1 MVVKQRI
8 LTFLIVLATL
18 SIGWTQSA
26 HAQTKFSFIRD
37 TEIEIT
43 IRKLSTPIFQQA
55 GLNPSSV
62 NLYIFNNP
70 ALNAFVSGGQNIY
83 LFTGLLM
90 RVENVGQLVG
100 VIAHE
105 TGHISGGHLIK
116 SKDAQR
122 NAQTQAIIGALLG
135 GAAAIGGRGDVGAAI
150 GQGAA
155 QIAGRGLLGF
165 SRTQEAAADQS
176 AVRYMDGAGYSA
188 KGLTEFLNILGAQDL
203 VSPERRD
210 AYAQTHPLSQD
221 RIDFLENQ
229 VRQAQNFGRD
239 VTPEMTQEF
248 ERSRAKLEAYLFTPS
263 RTLRKYPLTDTS
275 VTARYARAI
284 ATFRRPDIDSAVQQ
298 MDQLI
303 EASPNDPYFQELKGQ
318 MLFESGRIQDAL
330 NPLKRASELLPN
342 APLIRVLLAQVQL
355 ALTEPGATDP
365 ALAAAAI
372 ENLRAALAVE
382 RGHAFAWRQLGI
394 AYGRNNQMGL
404 SSWALAEEALLRNQ
418 LTNASGLA
426 ERAKRTLSRGSP
438 EWLRAEDIIVAARE
452 QRSNR

>member
-8 LTFLIVLATL
+8 LTFLVVLSTL
-18 SIGWTQSA
+18 VTGWTQSTF
-26 HAQTKFSFIRD
+26 AQNKFSFIRD
-37 TEIEIT
+37 SEIENT

-62 NLYIFNNP
+62 NLFIVNNP
-70 ALNAFVSGGQNIY
+70 SLNAFVSGGQNIF

-135 GAAAIGGRGDVGAAI
+135 GAAAIGGRADVGAAI

-155 QIAGRGLLGF
+155 QVAGRGFLGF

-221 RIDFLENQ
+221 RIDFLQNQ
-229 VRQAQNFGRD
+229 VSQAKNFNRE
-239 VTPEMTQEF
+239 VTPELIKEF
-248 ERSRAKLEAYLFTPS
+248 ERSRAKLSAYLYSPS
-263 RTLRKYPLTDTS
+263 RTLRQFPEKDQSTA
-275 VTARYARAI
+275 ARYARAI
-284 ATFRRPDIDSAVQQ
+284 AAFRRPDIDSAVRQI
-298 MDQLI
+298 DLLLR
-303 EASPNDPYFQELKGQ
+303 ESPNDPYFHELKGQ
-318 MLFESGRIQDAL
+318 MLFESGRIEEAL
-330 NPLKRASELLPN
+330 NPLKRAAELLPD

-365 ALAAAAI
+365 ALAADAI

-418 LTNASGLA
+418 LTNAAGLA

-452 QRSNR
+452 QRSKR